1 MKIPQLTLKQKL
13 MYSLNLVYGIIIA
26 IEEATIIEL
35 LPFNEDI
42 KYNIKTWTLVS
53 VAILNIIL
61 AKGK

>member
-1 MKIPQLTLKQKL
+1 MKINLTKKQKIL
-13 MYSLNLVYGIIIA
+13 YSLNTFYAIIVA

-42 KYNIKTWTLVS
+42 KYQIKTWTLIS

>member
-13 MYSLNLVYGIIIA
+13 MYGVNTIYGVIIA
-26 IEEATIIEL
+26 LEETKLIEL

-42 KYNIKTWTLVS
+42 KYQIKTWTLIS